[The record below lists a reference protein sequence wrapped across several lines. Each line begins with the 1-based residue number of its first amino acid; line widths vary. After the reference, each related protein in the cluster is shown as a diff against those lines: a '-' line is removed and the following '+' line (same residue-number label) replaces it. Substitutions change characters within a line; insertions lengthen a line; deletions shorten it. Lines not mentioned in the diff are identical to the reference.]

1 MGYSIDTIAWSVV
14 VDAITDLID
23 GGAKIDRRTR
33 VVLVNFV
40 WVKVSGIRPKEL
52 FLSYFTKAP
61 LIQFT

>member
-1 MGYSIDTIAWSVV
+1 M

-33 VVLVNFV
+33 VVLGNFV